1 MKSGEVNK
9 QGKRPTAIDWQEV
22 HLRLES
28 AQIAL
33 EGGLSVT
40 SEEKKK
46 ILKARAKVLAR
57 EPEKEALAQD
67 YLEVVEFILAYE
79 TYGIESAYVREIYP
93 LTEITPLPGTP
104 PFLRGMAN
112 VRGQILSVI
121 DLKKFFDLPEKGL
134 TDLNKI
140 IIVRDDKM
148 EFGILAD
155 AIIDIRQL
163 ATGEI
168 EATLPT
174 LTGIRTQYLKG
185 VTRERMVILDA
196 VKILSDRNIIISEGR
211 ETK

>member
-1 MKSGEVNK
+1 MTGREANCQGE
-9 QGKRPTAIDWQEV
+9 QQTTIDWNEV
-22 HLRLES
+22 HRRLES
-28 AQIAL
+28 AQIAI
-33 EGGLSVT
+33 ERGLAPT
-40 SEEKKK
+40 SEEKKRV
-46 ILKARAKVLAR
+46 LKARAKALAR
-57 EPEKEALAQD
+57 EAEKVLDQE

-93 LTEITPLPGTP
+93 LTEITSLPGTP
-104 PFLRGMAN
+104 PFVRGIVN

-121 DLKKFFDLPEKGL
+121 DLKKFFELPEKGL

-140 IIVRDDKM
+140 IIVRDDNM

-155 AIIDIRQL
+155 AVLGIRKL
-163 ATGEI
+163 PVREF

-196 VKILSDRNIIISEGR
+196 AKILSDKNIIISEGR